1 MNLSTEVQADSVKP
15 KRRLARTLVVTVL
28 LLGLGAMN
36 ILTLINGQIH
46 DAGYGVIRAIL
57 SSSVGDVVLSRILSS
72 SPTANR
78 RKDVATA
85 TKVLSDEKSI
95 LSASNR
101 SLVEKHAVLEKSQK
115 EVVAKNAELTRTS
128 AARAVTV
135 KKFSNRLATRS
146 VVNATRNLS
155 SIAAEA
161 VPIVGVAV
169 VIGVTAW
176 DLYDACETL
185 KDVNELNTA
194 FGHQQEDSSKV
205 CGMKVP
211 TIKQVMDQVRSKPST
226 SGGIETLPPT
236 KSQ

>member
-1 MNLSTEVQADSVKP
+1 MNFSTEVLTNDPNP
-15 KRRLARTLVVTVL
+15 KRHIVRNLVVAVSL
-28 LLGLGAMN
+28 VGLGALN
-36 ILTLINGQIH
+36 ILTLVNGQIH
-46 DAGYGVIRAIL
+46 DAGYGAIKAIL
-57 SSSVGDVVLSRILSS
+57 GSAVADVVLSRILGN

-95 LSASNR
+95 ISASNK

-115 EVVAKNAELTRTS
+115 EIVAKNAELTRTS
-128 AARAVTV
+128 ATRALTV

-146 VVNATRNLS
+146 LVNATRNLS
-155 SIAAEA
+155 SIPAEA
-161 VPIVGVAV
+161 IPMVGIAV

-185 KDVNELNTA
+185 KDLNELNTA

-211 TIKQVMDQVRSKPST
+211 TKKQVMDQVRR
-226 SGGIETLPPT
+226 
-236 KSQ
+236 